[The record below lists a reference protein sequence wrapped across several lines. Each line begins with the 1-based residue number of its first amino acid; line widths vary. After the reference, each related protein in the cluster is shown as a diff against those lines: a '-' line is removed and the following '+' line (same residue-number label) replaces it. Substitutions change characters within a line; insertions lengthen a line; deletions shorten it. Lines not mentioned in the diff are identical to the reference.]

1 MDFPLYPVSKFAVCK
16 PCFGGHGAMG
26 SKSAPAFLLVGR
38 VSIFCVAI
46 YEEAVVVAATRTRQ
60 RRRVQPYGIGGA
72 GAIRDGHGANSS
84 TCSHPVLFEQKMG
97 AVTSLLGTELNMRS
111 HRVKSH

>member
-60 RRRVQPYGIGGA
+60 RRRRVQPYGIGGA

-84 TCSHPVLFEQKMG
+84 IYMQSPS
-97 AVTSLLGTELNMRS
+97 SLRTKNGCCNELVGYRGT
-111 HRVKSH
+111 

>member
-1 MDFPLYPVSKFAVCK
+1 
-16 PCFGGHGAMG
+16 MG
-26 SKSAPAFLLVGR
+26 FKSAPAFLLVGR

-60 RRRVQPYGIGGA
+60 RRRRVQPYGIGGA

-84 TCSHPVLFEQKMG
+84 IYMQSPS
-97 AVTSLLGTELNMRS
+97 SLRTKNGCCNELVGYRGT
-111 HRVKSH
+111 